1 MNDKA
6 SIKTICFHAGP
17 AENGDVYCETEAF
30 NASCEL
36 GSAILMTHARYGRMR
51 LSRCVR
57 HDYGHVGCASDVI
70 DLVDTRCSAR
80 RRCSIRV
87 PDALLATRK
96 PCPDDLKPYLEARY
110 ICVKGRPMLSRYTA
124 RNRLR
129 ITMTIEIVVKIYKS
143 AKILVKSKATKKTE
157 SGPQKRRSNL
167 HSVECNSTMWRF
179 LSG

>member
-1 MNDKA
+1 MVLVSVEKCSLFVYLLRIN
-6 SIKTICFHAGP
+6 SEREIVMSCSGP
-17 AENGDVYCETEAF
+17 VDNGGVYCETEAF

-87 PDALLATRK
+87 PDALLATTK

-110 ICVKGRPMLSRYTA
+110 VCVKGTHA
-124 RNRLR
+124 F
-129 ITMTIEIVVKIYKS
+129 
-143 AKILVKSKATKKTE
+143 
-157 SGPQKRRSNL
+157 
-167 HSVECNSTMWRF
+167 SVEATQQTIDCCS
-179 LSG
+179 LLYC

>member
-1 MNDKA
+1 MYECKN
-6 SIKTICFHAGP
+6 SVCVSYLIHVRAGP
-17 AENGDVYCETEAF
+17 SENGGVYCETEAF

-87 PDALLATRK
+87 PDALLATTK

-110 ICVKGRPMLSRYTA
+110 ICVKG
-124 RNRLR
+124 
-129 ITMTIEIVVKIYKS
+129 K
-143 AKILVKSKATKKTE
+143 TK
-157 SGPQKRRSNL
+157 QIDVNL
-167 HSVECNSTMWRF
+167 
-179 LSG
+179 

>member
-1 MNDKA
+1 LIGKNERGVVY
-6 SIKTICFHAGP
+6 AGP
-17 AENGDVYCETEAF
+17 ADSGGVYCETEAF

-87 PDALLATRK
+87 PDALLATTK

-110 ICVKGRPMLSRYTA
+110 VCVKGNCPL
-124 RNRLR
+124 
-129 ITMTIEIVVKIYKS
+129 EVVLV
-143 AKILVKSKATKKTE
+143 AKAETHLYI
-157 SGPQKRRSNL
+157 
-167 HSVECNSTMWRF
+167 
-179 LSG
+179 

>member
-1 MNDKA
+1 V
-6 SIKTICFHAGP
+6 SEIG
-17 AENGDVYCETEAF
+17 GVYCETEAF

-57 HDYGHVGCASDVI
+57 HDYGHVGCAADVI

-87 PDALLATRK
+87 PDALLATTK

-110 ICVKGRPMLSRYTA
+110 VCVKGT
-124 RNRLR
+124 
-129 ITMTIEIVVKIYKS
+129 
-143 AKILVKSKATKKTE
+143 
-157 SGPQKRRSNL
+157 
-167 HSVECNSTMWRF
+167 STFRQTVTTVH
-179 LSG
+179 